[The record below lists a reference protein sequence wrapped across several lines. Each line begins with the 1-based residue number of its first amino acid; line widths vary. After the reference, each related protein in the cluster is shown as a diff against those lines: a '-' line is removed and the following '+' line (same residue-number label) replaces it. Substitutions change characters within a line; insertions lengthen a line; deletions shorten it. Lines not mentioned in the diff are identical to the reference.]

1 MTSAD
6 VARPLPRGLF
16 EALFHPW
23 TWRMAWRDSRTQ
35 RQRLAIFSLA
45 IVAGVAALV
54 AIHSLKASVQ
64 TGIDA
69 QAKSLLGSDV
79 QVSSRQLFTKDEE
92 AKLASRTKRIS
103 HETSFSSML
112 YFSTAD
118 AARLAQVRG
127 LDGEY
132 PYYGTVQTTPADAW
146 QRLRSEPG
154 ILLEPALLEQFGAK
168 VGDRVKL
175 GAIELPIL
183 GVVNKP
189 APRSSRFSGFAPEAY
204 VRLADLART
213 GLLGTT
219 SLAFHHL
226 HLELPPGA
234 DPREMKRA
242 LRKEFE
248 ETTWRFETPD
258 DRRETLGDALD
269 NFQQF
274 LGIIALV
281 ALVLGAIGVAGAVHA
296 HVSRRV
302 PTVAILRCLG
312 CPGDLA
318 FGIYFAQSIALGVL
332 GAVLGAGIGIALH
345 TSVLTFFRESL
356 PIAVDPAPEWR
367 VVAQTTAAGFA
378 VCCGFAL
385 IPLLRVRRISPSAT
399 LREGAAVGG
408 SRGALRA
415 WPVYL
420 LLAGLLVGVALLNAS
435 DWKRAVSMVAA
446 LGVAFGILVGVA
458 RGLIFAARRI
468 VRPAW
473 PYLLRQGISNLHR
486 PHNQTLLFLLSLGL
500 GTFLLLTILLTGNL
514 LHQRLTLSQ
523 FAESPNIYLVDVQPD
538 QVEGVSAVMTGL
550 QLPRLENAPMVTMRI
565 ESVRGTPVRE
575 LEKKGEVPKWVL
587 RREFRSSYRD
597 HLNSTETLVA
607 GEWFK
612 SVPDPNGPVPLS
624 LEQEIAKD
632 LGVSIGDEITLDVQG
647 VPVRARVTSLRKVDW
662 SRFNLNFFMI
672 FPPGVLEGAPGFHV
686 VTTRVPAGLTS
697 GELQRALVQKF
708 PNVSAIDLTLIL
720 ENVRGILEKISRVI
734 SVLAGFTVLAGL
746 PILVGTL
753 LNGRDQR
760 QRESILLRTLG
771 ASSKQVRTI
780 LIIEYATLG
789 TLSALA
795 GLMLAIAANSALAV
809 FVFKAAPWPDPVL
822 IAAAF
827 AATTGLALLGGLALS
842 RGVSRHPPLE
852 ILRSA

>member
-1 MTSAD
+1 MP
-6 VARPLPRGLF
+6 RPDAALPRGLF
-16 EALFHPW
+16 AALFHPW

-64 TGIDA
+64 SGIDA

-79 QVSSRQLFTKDEE
+79 QVSSRQPFTAEE
-92 AKLASRTKRIS
+92 ETKLAARARRVSR
-103 HETSFSSML
+103 ETGFSSML

-127 LDGEY
+127 IEGDY

-146 QRLRSEPG
+146 QRLRSEAG
-154 ILLEPALLEQFGAK
+154 ILLEPALLDQFGAK

-183 GVVNKP
+183 GVVNKA

-204 VRLADLART
+204 VRLGDLART

-226 HLELPPGA
+226 HLELPAGA
-234 DPREMKRA
+234 DPRAAKKA
-242 LRKEFE
+242 LREEFPD
-248 ETTWRFETPD
+248 TTWRIETPD

-281 ALVLGAIGVAGAVHA
+281 ALMLGAIGVAGAVHA
-296 HVSRRV
+296 HVTRRV

-318 FGIYFAQSIALGVL
+318 FGIYFAQAIALGVL
-332 GAVLGAGIGIALH
+332 GAVLGAALGIALH
-345 TSVLTFFRESL
+345 TGVLTFFRESL

-385 IPLLRVRRISPSAT
+385 IPLLRVRRIPPSAT
-399 LREGAAVGG
+399 LREGAALAG
-408 SRGALRA
+408 SRAALRA
-415 WPVYL
+415 WPVYV
-420 LLAGLLVGVALLNAS
+420 LLAALLVGVALLNSS
-435 DWKRAVSMVAA
+435 DWKRALGMVAA
-446 LGVAFGILVGVA
+446 LGVAFGILVGIA
-458 RGLIFAARRI
+458 RGLIFAARR
-468 VRPAW
+468 VVQPAW

-514 LHQRLTLSQ
+514 LRQRLTLSQ

-538 QVEGVSAVMTGL
+538 QVEGVSAVIADL
-550 QLPRLENAPMVTMRI
+550 QLPLLESAPMVTMRI

-575 LEKKGEVPKWVL
+575 LEKAGAVPKWVL
-587 RREFRSSYRD
+587 RREFRSTYRAN
-597 HLNSTETLVA
+597 LNATETLVA
-607 GEWFK
+607 GKWFA
-612 SVPDPNGPVPLS
+612 SVPDKDGAVPLS
-624 LEQEIAKD
+624 LEAEIAKD
-632 LGVSIGDEITLDVQG
+632 LGVAIGDEMTLDVQG

-734 SVLAGFTVLAGL
+734 SVLAGFTVLAGI
-746 PILVGTL
+746 PILIGTL

-771 ASSKQVRTI
+771 ASAKQVRTI
-780 LIIEYATLG
+780 LLIEYATLG

-795 GLMLAIAANSALAV
+795 GLVLAIAANAALAV
-809 FVFKAAPWPDPVL
+809 FVFKAAPWPDPLL

-827 AATTGLALLGGLALS
+827 AATTGLAILGGLALS
-842 RGVSRHPPLE
+842 RGVSRHPPLA
-852 ILRSA
+852 ILRGA